1 MNHVRINA
9 LCHKTE
15 KILRAR
21 REGSLRRSLSDIATL
36 TARNLRLDLR
46 NPGVTIGNTLFPI
59 SLLLIFTASFAKVV
73 DPNGTYADYAQFLV
87 PLNVLQGLLFGSVNV
102 GTAFYEDLEG
112 GMDARL
118 RTLPIARSAALAARI
133 IASAGRFFIQVVLIT
148 LVGMLLGFRF
158 SGGPFLALAF
168 LLVPVLF
175 VSAFSCIAVFLA
187 LRVNAPE
194 SVNVAM
200 TPWLLP
206 LTFLSVGYVPLE
218 GFPAWLQPVV
228 AVNPVSTASQ
238 TMRGLAT
245 GNLDLGNLGLML
257 GWLGAIALIF
267 GTLATRAYA
276 RRSA

>member
-1 MNHVRINA
+1 MLSHDVRTTQSLVA
-9 LCHKTE
+9 S
-15 KILRAR
+15 R
-21 REGSLRRSLSDIATL
+21 REGSLRRSLSDIAIL
-36 TARNLRLDLR
+36 TTRNLRLDLR

-73 DPNGTYADYAQFLV
+73 NPNGSYADYAQFLV

-118 RTLPIARSAALAARI
+118 RTLPIARSAALVARI
-133 IASAGRFFIQVVLIT
+133 VASAGRFFIQVVLIT
-148 LVGMLLGFRF
+148 LVGLLLGFRF
-158 SGGPFLALAF
+158 SGGPLFALAF
-168 LLVPVLF
+168 LLLPVLF
-175 VSAFSCIAVFLA
+175 VSAFSCVAVFLA

-206 LTFLSVGYVPLE
+206 LTFLSVGYVPLT
-218 GFPAWLQPVV
+218 GFPPWLQPWV
-228 AVNPVSTASQ
+228 ALNPVSAASQ
-238 TMRGLAT
+238 TMRGLAA

-257 GWLGAIALIF
+257 GWVGAIALLF
-267 GTLATRAYA
+267 GRLATYSYVHRTVA
-276 RRSA
+276 

>member
-1 MNHVRINA
+1 MNSDSPLSVSNVIRS
-9 LCHKTE
+9 
-15 KILRAR
+15 R

-36 TARNLRLDLR
+36 TTRNLRLDLR

-148 LVGMLLGFRF
+148 LVGMVIGFRF
-158 SGGPFLALAF
+158 SGGLLAAIAF
-168 LLVPVLF
+168 LLLPVLF
-175 VSAFSCIAVFLA
+175 TSAFSCIAVLLA
-187 LRVNAPE
+187 LRADAPE
-194 SVNVAM
+194 LVNVAM

-206 LTFLSVGYVPLE
+206 LTFLSVGYAPLE
-218 GFPAWLQPVV
+218 GFPVWMRGAV
-228 AVNPVSTASQ
+228 AINPVSTASQ
-238 TMRGLAT
+238 TMRGLAA
-245 GNLDLGNLGLML
+245 GVLDFGNLGLML
-257 GWLGAIALIF
+257 GWVGAISIIF

-276 RRSA
+276 HRNNA

>member
-1 MNHVRINA
+1 MLSHDVRTTQSLIA
-9 LCHKTE
+9 S
-15 KILRAR
+15 R
-21 REGSLRRSLSDIATL
+21 REGSPRRSLSDIATL
-36 TARNLRLDLR
+36 TTRNLRLDLR

-118 RTLPIARSAALAARI
+118 RTLPIARSAALVARI

-148 LVGMLLGFRF
+148 LVGMLLGFRLA
-158 SGGPFLALAF
+158 GGPLFALAF
-168 LLVPVLF
+168 LLVPVMF
-175 VSAFSCIAVFLA
+175 VSAFACIAVFLA
-187 LRVNAPE
+187 LRVSAPE
-194 SVNVAM
+194 SINVAM

-245 GNLDLGNLGLML
+245 GTLDVGNLGLML

-267 GTLATRAYA
+267 GTLATHAYA

>member
-1 MNHVRINA
+1 MGNVNA
-9 LCHKTE
+9 GTPQALV
-15 KILRAR
+15 ASR
-21 REGSLRRSLSDIATL
+21 REGSLQRSLGDIALL
-36 TARNLRLDLR
+36 TGRNLRLDLR

-73 DPNGTYADYAQFLV
+73 YPGGSYADYAQFLV
-87 PLNVLQGLLFGSVNV
+87 PLNILQGLLFGSVNV

-133 IASAGRFFIQVVLIT
+133 LASAGRFFVQGVLIT
-148 LVGMLLGFRF
+148 LVGLLIGFRF
-158 SGGPFLALAF
+158 SGGWLFSLAF

-175 VSAFSCIAVFLA
+175 TSAFAWVAVFLA
-187 LRVNAPE
+187 LRVKAPE

-206 LTFLSVGYVPLE
+206 LTFLSVGYVPLA
-218 GFPAWLQPVV
+218 GFPPWLRGAV
-228 AVNPVSTASQ
+228 ALNPVSAASN

-245 GNLDLGNLGLML
+245 GQLDVGQVGLML
-257 GWLGAIALIF
+257 AWVGAIALLF
-267 GTLATRAYA
+267 ASLATRAYS
-276 RRSA
+276 RRSES

>member
-1 MNHVRINA
+1 MRNRDVQTTEA
-9 LCHKTE
+9 LVN
-15 KILRAR
+15 LR

-73 DPNGTYADYAQFLV
+73 NPGGSYADYAQFLV

-118 RTLPIARSAALAARI
+118 RTLPIARSAALVARI
-133 IASAGRFFIQVVLIT
+133 LASAGRFLVQVVLIT
-148 LVGMLLGFRF
+148 LVGSLLGFRF
-158 SGGPFLALAF
+158 GGGLLSALAF

-175 VSAFSCIAVFLA
+175 VSAFACIAVYLA
-187 LRVNAPE
+187 LKVDAPE

-218 GFPAWLQPVV
+218 GFPAWLQPAV
-228 AVNPVSTASQ
+228 AINPVSTASQ
-238 TMRGLAT
+238 TMRGLAMGT
-245 GNLDLGNLGLML
+245 VDLGNLSLML
-257 GWLGAIALIF
+257 GWVGAIALIF

-276 RRSA
+276 HRSEA

>member
-1 MNHVRINA
+1 MNSDSHLSISNIV
-9 LCHKTE
+9 KS
-15 KILRAR
+15 R
-21 REGSLRRSLSDIATL
+21 REGSLRRSLTDIATL
-36 TARNLRLDLR
+36 TTRNLRLDLR

-148 LVGMLLGFRF
+148 LVGMVIGFRF
-158 SGGPFLALAF
+158 SGGLGSAIAF
-168 LLVPVLF
+168 LLLPVLF
-175 VSAFSCIAVFLA
+175 TSAFSCIAVFLA
-187 LRVNAPE
+187 LKVDAPE

-206 LTFLSVGYVPLE
+206 LTFLSVGYAPLE
-218 GFPAWLQPVV
+218 GFPEWLQPVV
-228 AVNPVSTASQ
+228 AINPVSTASQ
-238 TMRGLAT
+238 TMRGLAAGT
-245 GNLDLGNLGLML
+245 VDVGNLAMML
-257 GWLGAIALIF
+257 GWVGAIALIF

-276 RRSA
+276 RRSG